1 VGAGRAR
8 SGAKLDLGADA
19 RSGPPGD
26 VRCAA
31 LYLGGLA
38 AFRLRM
44 LGQRS
49 LGRVV
54 TAVALLALY
63 VVSGGFPAWSVGA
76 LIAALV
82 GVLCALEAGAAR
94 TRAAPAREP
103 ETEVGPPSA

>member
-1 VGAGRAR
+1 MVHNPISAPMPDPGRLAMCAG
-8 SGAKLDLGADA
+8 
-19 RSGPPGD
+19 
-26 VRCAA
+26 VA

-38 AFRLRM
+38 AFRRRM

-82 GVLCALEAGAAR
+82 GVLCAVEAGATR
-94 TRAAPAREP
+94 TRAAPLRAAPAREP
-103 ETEVGPPSA
+103 ETEVAPPSG